1 MLTTSERN
9 EWIHKI
15 QQLPMKLETAVKGLS
30 DTQLDI
36 PTGEGKWTSRQIAH
50 HIADA
55 NINAYSRMKLIV
67 TEEKP
72 ILKPYNQDQWALLAD
87 CKNGRLDSTLML
99 IKGLH
104 ERWVM
109 FLNSLPETSW
119 AREGIHLENGKVAL
133 EDVLRIYS
141 KHGETH
147 MQQIISF
154 REKMKW

>member
-1 MLTTSERN
+1 MSEQRARYITSIE
-9 EWIHKI
+9 
-15 QQLPMKLETAVKGLS
+15 QLPSSLAEAVRNLS
-30 DTQLDI
+30 DDQLDTQ
-36 PTGEGKWTSRQIAH
+36 TGEGKWTSRQIAH

-72 ILKPYNQDQWALLAD
+72 ILKPYNQDQWAILAD
-87 CKNGRLDSTLML
+87 SKSSPIESTIAL

-109 FLNSLPETSW
+109 FLRSIPETSW
-119 AREGIHLENGKVAL
+119 TRTGIHLENGKVTL

-141 KHGETH
+141 KHGERH
-147 MQQIISF
+147 LQQIISF
-154 REKMKW
+154 REKMNW

>member
-1 MLTTSERN
+1 MLTTIERN
-9 EWIHKI
+9 EWIRKI
-15 QQLPMKLETAVKGLS
+15 QQLPLKLESTIKGLS
-30 DTQLDI
+30 DSQLDT

-55 NINAYSRMKLIV
+55 NINAYTRMKLIV

-72 ILKPYNQDQWALLAD
+72 ILKPYNQNHWALLAD
-87 CKNGRLDSTLML
+87 CKNGRIDSTLR
-99 IKGLH
+99 IIDGLH
-104 ERWVM
+104 ERWTI
-109 FLNSLPETSW
+109 FLNSLPETIW
-119 AREGIHLENGKVAL
+119 AREGIHLENGKVTL

-147 MQQIISF
+147 LQQIVSF